1 MAVAGRPGPKAP
13 LPGRAAKTRNDHPHK
28 YNSARLM
35 HRLGRCSPAEV
46 EVDQPQKPE
55 HRSAIALALE
65 PDSVRRWPGSSWQ
78 PARHYEWAV
87 GERTGLPRTPHRAG
101 IVAHTGSNG
110 LVGVPCE
117 YGPPWHTATE
127 GICAHLGSS
136 GPVGKSEPGSPGLGS
151 SSGAGVPDVPTK
163 PGIAFAGTVA
173 PVAGIAISATATAI
187 FVIVLRAPEAI
198 AQFIHRSLART
209 QTGDTAD

>member
-1 MAVAGRPGPKAP
+1 VAVAGRPGPKAP
-13 LPGRAAKTRNDHPHK
+13 LSYCDRNVAVYRRPGCPGKCSSGGSGAAIGGAAGGGAT
-28 YNSARLM
+28 
-35 HRLGRCSPAEV
+35 
-46 EVDQPQKPE
+46 
-55 HRSAIALALE
+55 
-65 PDSVRRWPGSSWQ
+65 
-78 PARHYEWAV
+78 AV
-87 GERTGLPRTPHRAG
+87 GGWGAYGPPAHAASAG